1 MKIEI
6 SIEKEYESEE
16 EGKVELSKLPPAL
29 RKKVAKYM
37 STKKPEKPMRGLKEM
52 MDEAE
57 LEDEEED

>member
-16 EGKVELSKLPPAL
+16 EGMVELSKLPPAL

-52 MDEAE
+52 MDETE
-57 LEDEEED
+57 LEEEED

>member
-6 SIEKEYESEE
+6 SIEKEYEGEE
-16 EGKVELSKLPPAL
+16 EGMVELSKLPPAL
-29 RKKVAKYM
+29 RKKIAQYM

-57 LEDEEED
+57 LEEED